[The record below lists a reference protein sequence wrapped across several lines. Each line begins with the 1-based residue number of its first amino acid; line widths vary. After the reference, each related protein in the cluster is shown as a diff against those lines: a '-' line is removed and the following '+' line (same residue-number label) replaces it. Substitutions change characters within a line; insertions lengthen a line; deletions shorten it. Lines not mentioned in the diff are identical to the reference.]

1 MPDNKAGAVPL
12 DCSRISLHDEREVA
26 YWTAR
31 LQLDRTQL
39 ESAIRVVGPDI
50 AAVKIVSR
58 GVV

>member
-1 MPDNKAGAVPL
+1 MSNDKAEAVPL

-39 ESAIRVVGPDI
+39 ESAVRIVGPDI
-50 AAVKIVSR
+50 EAVKALLKR
-58 GVV
+58 